1 MSAGAPRVE
10 HPFEPQLTI
19 EVRGGVH
26 LVTLDRPDAL
36 NAVDSPMHQAL
47 RGVWHFLADD
57 PEVRA
62 IVVTGRG
69 RAFSAGGDLDHIV
82 DLQRDRTLRRQD
94 IDEARSIILSLLD
107 CPVPVIA
114 AVNGP
119 AIGLGCSVAVM
130 ADIVYMAESAYLA
143 DPHVAIG
150 LTAGDGG
157 AAVWPVLTSLVH
169 AKEFLYTGDRIPA
182 ADAVRIGL
190 ATRVFPDDALMPAA
204 LAMGER
210 LAALP
215 RQALETTKRAVNM
228 HLRRTVVDV
237 LDAALASEFDS
248 FDTPEHQAKIEQMR
262 AKIGR
267 ESGG

>member
-1 MSAGAPRVE
+1 ME
-10 HPFEPQLTI
+10 HPFAPQLTI
-19 EVRGGVH
+19 ERRGAVH

-36 NAVDSPMHQAL
+36 NAVDTPMHRAL
-47 RGVWHFLADD
+47 QGVWHFLGDD

-82 DLQRDRTLRRQD
+82 DLQRDRALRRGD
-94 IDEARSIILSLLD
+94 IEEARAIIVSLLE

-169 AKEFLYTGDRIPA
+169 AKEYLYTGDRIPA

-190 ATRVFPDDALMPAA
+190 ATRTFPDDALVPAA

-210 LAALP
+210 LAELP

-228 HLRRTVVDV
+228 HLRRAAVDV

-248 FDTPEHQAKIEQMR
+248 FDTPEHQEKIERMR
-262 AKIGR
+262 ARIGR
-267 ESGG
+267 DASR

>member
-1 MSAGAPRVE
+1 MSNGPIEVD
-10 HPFEPQLTI
+10 HPFKPELSI
-19 EVRGGVH
+19 EVRNGVH
-26 LVTLDRPDAL
+26 LVTLDRPTTM
-36 NAVDSPMHQAL
+36 NAVDTPMHQAL
-47 RGVWHFLADD
+47 GGVWHFLGDD
-57 PEVRA
+57 PSVRA

-69 RAFSAGGDLDHIV
+69 RAFSAGGNLDHIV
-82 DLQRDRTLRRQD
+82 DIQRDRVLRRQD
-94 IDEARSIILSLLD
+94 VDEARSIIVSLLD

-119 AIGLGCSVAVM
+119 AVGLGCSIAIM

-157 AAVWPVLTSLVH
+157 AAVWPVLASLAH
-169 AKEFLYTGDRIPA
+169 AKEFLYTGDRVPA
-182 ADAVRIGL
+182 AEAVRIGL
-190 ATRVFPDDALMPAA
+190 ATRTFPDDTLVASA

-215 RQALETTKRAVNM
+215 RQALESTKQAVNM
-228 HLRRTVVDV
+228 HLRRSALEV
-237 LDAALASEFDS
+237 LDFALAAEYES
-248 FDTPEHQAKIEQMR
+248 FDTADHHARVEQLR

-267 ESGG
+267 EAG